1 VVDAKPGAS
10 GIIAADFVAKA
21 PGDGYTVMM
30 TLPLTHVNNAILQT
44 KLPYDPVK
52 SFTPLSML
60 ATGGPML
67 VARAN
72 APFNNVKEFVEY
84 AKKKGSMNYGT
95 WGTGSSAHL
104 FGELLSQ
111 QSGGKLVHAA
121 YKSEAAAH
129 NDLFGEL
136 LDFAW
141 ANPSTARNQSQAGKL
156 KVLGIAGT
164 KRVSTMPN
172 VATFSEQGY
181 KGFDVDS
188 WIGMYA
194 PANLPADIQN
204 TWVTALREITM
215 QPDIQARLV
224 SFGFEPLGNTPAQF
238 AEVFKADFP
247 RVAELIKAAGVTA
260 Q

>member
-1 VVDAKPGAS
+1 
-10 GIIAADFVAKA
+10 
-21 PGDGYTVMM
+21 
-30 TLPLTHVNNAILQT
+30 
-44 KLPYDPVK
+44 
-52 SFTPLSML
+52 
-60 ATGGPML
+60 
-67 VARAN
+67 
-72 APFNNVKEFVEY
+72 
-84 AKKKGSMNYGT
+84 
-95 WGTGSSAHL
+95 
-104 FGELLSQ
+104 
-111 QSGGKLVHAA
+111 
-121 YKSEAAAH
+121 
-129 NDLFGEL
+129 
-136 LDFAW
+136 
-141 ANPSTARNQSQAGKL
+141 
-156 KVLGIAGT
+156 
-164 KRVSTMPN
+164 MPN

-188 WIGMYA
+188 WIGMYG

>member
-1 VVDAKPGAS
+1 
-10 GIIAADFVAKA
+10 
-21 PGDGYTVMM
+21 
-30 TLPLTHVNNAILQT
+30 
-44 KLPYDPVK
+44 
-52 SFTPLSML
+52 
-60 ATGGPML
+60 ML

-72 APFNNVKEFVEY
+72 APFNNIKEFVEY

-111 QSGGKLVHAA
+111 QAGGKLVHAA

-194 PANLPADIQN
+194 PANLPAEIQN
-204 TWVTALREITM
+204 NWVTALREITM
-215 QPDIQARLV
+215 LPDIQARLV